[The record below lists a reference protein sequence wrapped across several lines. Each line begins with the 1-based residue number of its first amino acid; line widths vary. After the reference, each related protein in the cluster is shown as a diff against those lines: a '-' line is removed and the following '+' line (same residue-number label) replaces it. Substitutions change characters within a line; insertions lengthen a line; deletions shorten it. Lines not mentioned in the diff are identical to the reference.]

1 MARGINKVILI
12 GNAGNDAEVR
22 YMPSGGAVANVSLAT
37 TESWRD
43 KTTGQMQER
52 TEWHRVSFM
61 DRGNFRLGQIAGD
74 YIKKGSKVYVE
85 GSLRTREWEKDGV
98 KRYTTEI
105 IANEMQLLDGRTDQ
119 AGQGGYDNNAQNGGF
134 GGQQQ
139 QQQPAMNNQQ
149 GGYQQQAPQQQQQNN
164 GFQQRAPQQQA
175 PQQNQSQNQGQNNG
189 FQQQAPQQ
197 QQQQAQPQSFGSW
210 GQQPQAA
217 APQQAA
223 PQAAAPQQAAPQQQA
238 QRPPQQQ
245 QAARPAAPAPAPKPA
260 APSFDDFDDDI
271 PF

>member
-175 PQQNQSQNQGQNNG
+175 PQQNQGQNQSQNNG
-189 FQQQAPQQ
+189 FQQQAPQ

>member
-22 YMPSGGAVANVSLAT
+22 FMPSGGAVANVNLAT

-43 KTTGQMQER
+43 KQTGQMQER

-74 YIKKGSKVYVE
+74 FIKKGSKVYVE
-85 GSLRTREWEKDGV
+85 GSLRTREWEKDGI

-105 IANEMQLLDGRTDQ
+105 IANEMQLLDGRGDN
-119 AGQGGYDNNAQNGGF
+119 AGQQGGGYDSMQGG
-134 GGQQQ
+134 GYGQAPQQ
-139 QQQPAMNNQQ
+139 SAPQQ
-149 GGYQQQAPQQQQQNN
+149 GGY
-164 GFQQRAPQQQA
+164 
-175 PQQNQSQNQGQNNG
+175 GQ
-189 FQQQAPQQ
+189 
-197 QQQQAQPQSFGSW
+197 
-210 GQQPQAA
+210 

-223 PQAAAPQQAAPQQQA
+223 PQGFNQPQSGYGQAPAHQAAPQQAAPQQAAPQSFGSWGNA
-238 QRPPQQQ
+238 PQQAPAQAAPQQRAPQRAPEPKPQ
-245 QAARPAAPAPAPKPA
+245 QAPN
-260 APSFDDFDDDI
+260 FDDFDDDI

>member
-85 GSLRTREWEKDGV
+85 GSLRTREWEKDGI

-105 IANEMQLLDGRTDQ
+105 IANEMQLLDGRGDQ
-119 AGQGGYDNNAQNGGF
+119 AGQGGFDNNAQNNGF

-139 QQQPAMNNQQ
+139 QAPAMNNMGNQQ
-149 GGYQQQAPQQQQQNN
+149 GGFQQQAPQQQPQNN

-175 PQQNQSQNQGQNNG
+175 PQQNQAQQNPAQNNG
-189 FQQQAPQQ
+189 FQQQAP

-210 GQQPQAA
+210 GQQPQQA
-217 APQQAA
+217 APQQN
-223 PQAAAPQQAAPQQQA
+223 QQAPQQRAPQQQA
-238 QRPPQQQ
+238 QQ
-245 QAARPAAPAPAPKPA
+245 RPAAPAPKPA

>member
-175 PQQNQSQNQGQNNG
+175 PQQNQGQNNG
-189 FQQQAPQQ
+189 FQQQAPQ

>member
-85 GSLRTREWEKDGV
+85 GSLRTREWEKDGI

-105 IANEMQLLDGRTDQ
+105 IANEMQLLDGRGDQ
-119 AGQGGYDNNAQNGGF
+119 AGQGGFDNNAQNGGF

-139 QQQPAMNNQQ
+139 QAPAMNNMGNQ
-149 GGYQQQAPQQQQQNN
+149 GGFQQAPQQQAPQQNN

-175 PQQNQSQNQGQNNG
+175 QQQNQQPQNNG
-189 FQQQAPQQ
+189 FQQQAP

-210 GQQPQAA
+210 GQQPQ
-217 APQQAA
+217 QAA
-223 PQAAAPQQAAPQQQA
+223 SQQAAPQQN
-238 QRPPQQQ
+238 QQQ
-245 QAARPAAPAPAPKPA
+245 QAPQQRAPQQQAQQRPAAPAPKPA